1 MKLLDNSMTRKEIYT
16 ATDMLEGCVN
26 RLCVSND
33 QLEIVRMVEFINDYA
48 SMIAQS
54 RIMEMTKN
62 D

>member
-1 MKLLDNSMTRKEIYT
+1 MPDITVTN
-16 ATDMLEGCVN
+16 MLEGCVN